1 MWWAVHVVRMV
12 ERRGAYRVLV
22 RKYEVQRPV
31 GPHRHRWQDNIKMD
45 LQERG
50 LGWTCLIWI
59 RIETGIFERNN
70 YISSYLLPQTQILA
84 V

>member
-1 MWWAVHVVRMV
+1 MV

-31 GPHRHRWQDNIKMD
+31 GPHRRRWQDNVKLD
-45 LQERG
+45 LQERE

-59 RIETGIFERNN
+59 RITMDIFERNN
-70 YISSYLLPQTQILA
+70 FISSYILPHIKIFE